1 MIEVCA
7 FVQQCLVVR
16 SLSGAR
22 IVDIESS
29 LTYAYFSIDSAG
41 AYGMSVMSRR
51 YYVLYS
57 GTDGWRIIDCRTT
70 HSLRRIIHRVRER
83 CRGADRQKQLYDQL
97 IVTMSSS
104 RPARPWENA
113 RVRTQEPFVLVR
125 EGPNRS

>member
-1 MIEVCA
+1 MIKVCA

-29 LTYAYFSIDSAG
+29 LTYAYFSIDSGG
-41 AYGMSVMSRR
+41 AYGMSVMRR
-51 YYVLYS
+51 SYYVLYS
-57 GTDGWRIIDCRTT
+57 GTDGWRIIDCPTT
-70 HSLRRIIHRVRER
+70 HSLLCIIHRASECCLV
-83 CRGADRQKQLYDQL
+83 ADRQKQLYDEL
-97 IVTMSSS
+97 IITMSSR

-125 EGPNRS
+125 EGLNRS